1 MSEAVQPISMADY
14 ALTLHIVQNRANLF
28 RRIFVVVQNRYE
40 TSDGA
45 FEIDVVFPQ
54 RVIGVNEQGLRA
66 VQFCRQ
72 CHPETLYMY
81 SVNWQDEEK
90 IDSEIALLES

>member
-1 MSEAVQPISMADY
+1 MHF
-14 ALTLHIVQNRANLF
+14 TLHIVQNRANLF
-28 RRIFVVVQNRYE
+28 RRIIGGGFKKRYE

-66 VQFCRQ
+66 VQILSAVPSEQSKC
-72 CHPETLYMY
+72 Y
-81 SVNWQDEEK
+81 VNWQDAEK
-90 IDSEIALLES
+90 MAVIRP